1 VASSSRLPIRYNS
14 TNTPDLPPTSTFIAN
29 TPPRA
34 VRNPFAS
41 GRNPSWNSLALV
53 EQSEQVGGL
62 MVRDGQ
68 GRPIPK
74 PRTSVN
80 EWWKTISAKRD
91 NYSAGDQY
99 LGRTI
104 NIPRGAD
111 FQKAYRQLNGIMRD
125 ANIKKDKLRQEFYE
139 KPSEKRVRLASER
152 HRRRFAQMVS
162 TAIRG
167 ACSGR
172 SVSCM
177 IEERVFRLTQMITG
191 PREGLAR
198 EPVSTTKIGSGHAHH
213 HSRVTYTFRPIR
225 CIAWNRLVSSES
237 LISGIYSA
245 VAKGLGQSR
254 LTSCSHL
261 RYPMYLLYSALQ
273 CLKAPAS

>member
-1 VASSSRLPIRYNS
+1 MLRNVLRTPAVASSSRLPIRCNS

-162 TAIRG
+162 IAIP
-167 ACSGR
+167 A
-172 SVSCM
+172 
-177 IEERVFRLTQMITG
+177 
-191 PREGLAR
+191 EGLQVT
-198 EPVSTTKIGSGHAHH
+198 PSTVSLRRGSSLANRNNCRFGRR
-213 HSRVTYTFRPIR
+213 SR
-225 CIAWNRLVSSES
+225 W
-237 LISGIYSA
+237 
-245 VAKGLGQSR
+245 
-254 LTSCSHL
+254 
-261 RYPMYLLYSALQ
+261 
-273 CLKAPAS
+273 

>member
-1 VASSSRLPIRYNS
+1 
-14 TNTPDLPPTSTFIAN
+14 
-29 TPPRA
+29 
-34 VRNPFAS
+34 
-41 GRNPSWNSLALV
+41 
-53 EQSEQVGGL
+53 

-162 TAIRG
+162 TATRG

-172 SVSCM
+172 SISCM
-177 IEERVFRLTQMITG
+177 IVERVFRLTEMITG
-191 PREGLAR
+191 PGEGLAG
-198 EPVSTTKIGSGHAHH
+198 EPVSTTTIGWGHTHL
-213 HSRVTYTFRPIR
+213 HSRLTYTFAPIQ
-225 CIAWNRLVSSES
+225 CIAWNRLVSSEL

-245 VAKGLGQSR
+245 VAKGHRHRVLIFDTQAIPCVQTQIQVFG
-254 LTSCSHL
+254 TSGHMEAVIVDHCS
-261 RYPMYLLYSALQ
+261 A
-273 CLKAPAS
+273 